1 MVLVW
6 KRTNHVYQEGSCC
19 KSLHVL
25 LFSSIIS
32 TDVITP
38 LSIYLS
44 VMIVFF
50 LTFDLFSSTP
60 ANEDG
65 S

>member
-1 MVLVW
+1 MFTRKEVAAE
-6 KRTNHVYQEGSCC
+6 VYMFF
-19 KSLHVL
+19 V
-25 LFSSIIS
+25 SID
-32 TDVITP
+32 DVITP

-50 LTFDLFSSTP
+50 LTFALFSSTP
-60 ANEDG
+60 ASEDG